1 MEPRSALEG
10 LLLDQP
16 RHLHRNVRLDTLM
29 RLRWLS
35 VLGQTAAILVVDYGL
50 GYRLPIWACLAVVCL
65 SACLNLAM
73 RVRFRHTQR
82 LEADR
87 AAWLLAFDIAQL
99 AVLLFLTGGLQN
111 PFAFLFLGPV
121 LISATALPPRMTL
134 MLGSFAVF
142 CASVL
147 FFVHYPLPWD
157 AEDPLELPAIYM
169 LGVWLSILISM
180 GFIGVYAWQIT
191 EEARLLA
198 NALAATELVLAREQ
212 HLSQLDGLAA
222 AAAHE
227 LGTPL
232 STITVI
238 AKELERSISD
248 HPHHRDDLRLLR
260 EQAQRCR
267 DILAKI
273 TELPAS
279 DEPFGGLKLSSLIE
293 EVVAPHRNF
302 GVAIDVNL
310 PSDRT
315 LEPVGTRNPA
325 IVYGLGNLVENA
337 VDFAR
342 TRVAVQASWD
352 AEEFVITIRDD
363 GPGFAPE
370 VMARLGEP
378 YVTTAS
384 HRSKTGSEESGL
396 GLGFFIAKTLLER
409 SGATLTFSN
418 HRPLGVGAEVV
429 IRCPRNEFEYQA
441 PNFERPRS
449 FIWYDEP
456 EHAAA
461 TAADAKSQAKANT
474 P

>member
-1 MEPRSALEG
+1 MEG

-35 VLGQTAAILVVDYGL
+35 VLGQTAAILVVYYGL
-50 GYRLPIWACLAVVCL
+50 GFRLPVYACLAVVAL
-65 SACLNLAM
+65 SACLNVAM
-73 RVRFRHTQR
+73 RIGFQLTQR

-134 MLGSFAVF
+134 MLGTFAVF

-157 AEDPLELPAIYM
+157 PEDPLELPAIYM
-169 LGVWLSILISM
+169 LGVWLSILLSM

-198 NALAATELVLAREQ
+198 NAFAATELVLAREQ

-232 STITVI
+232 ATITVI
-238 AKELERSISD
+238 AKELERSISENSD
-248 HPHHRDDLRLLR
+248 HGEDVRLLR

-267 DILAKI
+267 EILAKI

-279 DEPFGGLKLSSLIE
+279 GEPFGGMKLSALLE
-293 EVVAPHRNF
+293 EVVAPHRDF
-302 GVAIDVNL
+302 GIAIAVVL
-310 PSDRT
+310 PSDRL
-315 LEPVGTRNPA
+315 LEPTGARNPA
-325 IVYGLGNLVENA
+325 IIYGLGNLVENA

-342 TRVAVQASWD
+342 SSVQVTASWD
-352 AEEFVITIRDD
+352 EEEVVITIRDD
-363 GPGFAPE
+363 GPGFSPE
-370 VMARLGEP
+370 IMDRLGEP
-378 YVTTAS
+378 YVTTRG
-384 HRSKTGSEESGL
+384 HRFTEDSEETGL

-409 SGATLTFSN
+409 SGATLYFSN
-418 HRPLGVGAEVV
+418 HRSFDVGAEVST
-429 IRCPRNEFEYQA
+429 RWARSDFEYRA
-441 PNFERPRS
+441 ADSERPEP
-449 FIWYDEP
+449 FLWYDREKEP
-456 EHAAA
+456 SARPEESR
-461 TAADAKSQAKANT
+461 TQAGAGSS
-474 P
+474 

>member
-1 MEPRSALEG
+1 MHG

-16 RHLHRNVRLDTLM
+16 RHLQRNVRLDTLM

-35 VLGQTAAILVVDYGL
+35 VGGQTAALLMVHYGL
-50 GYRLPIWACLAVVCL
+50 GFALPIYAGLAVIAL
-65 SACLNLAM
+65 SACLNFAL
-73 RVRFRHTQR
+73 RVRFRHTKR

-157 AEDPLELPAIYM
+157 AEDSLELPALYM
-169 LGVWLSILISM
+169 MGVWLSIMISM

-238 AKELERSISD
+238 AKELERSLSEGSRHSED
-248 HPHHRDDLRLLR
+248 VRLLR

-267 DILAKI
+267 EILGKI
-273 TELPAS
+273 TQLPA
-279 DEPFGGLKLSSLIE
+279 DAEPFDGMKLSGLIE

-302 GVAIDVNL
+302 GVAINVTL
-310 PSDRT
+310 PADRA
-315 LEPVGTRNPA
+315 LEPTGARNPA

-337 VDFAR
+337 VDFAKESVEI
-342 TRVAVQASWD
+342 TATWDEEEVAIV
-352 AEEFVITIRDD
+352 IRDD

-378 YVTTAS
+378 YVTTR
-384 HRSKTGSEESGL
+384 HQRFNQDSEETGL

-418 HRPLGVGAEVV
+418 HRSAGIGAEVSM
-429 IRCPRNEFEYQA
+429 RWARSEFEYRV
-441 PNFERPRS
+441 PHLERPDA
-449 FIWYDEP
+449 FLWYDESEDRP
-456 EHAAA
+456 G
-461 TAADAKSQAKANT
+461 TPDSRNRTKAGT
-474 P
+474 S

>member
-1 MEPRSALEG
+1 MEG

-16 RHLHRNVRLDTLM
+16 RHLQRNVRLDTLM

-35 VLGQTAAILVVDYGL
+35 VLGQTAAILVVHYGL
-50 GYRLPIWACLAVVCL
+50 GFRLPVYACLAVVAL
-65 SACLNLAM
+65 SACLNVAM
-73 RVRFRHTQR
+73 RIGFRLTQR

-134 MLGSFAVF
+134 MLGTFAVF

-157 AEDPLELPAIYM
+157 PDDPLELPAIYM

-232 STITVI
+232 ATITVI
-238 AKELERSISD
+238 AKELERSISENS
-248 HPHHRDDLRLLR
+248 HHGEDVRLLR

-267 DILAKI
+267 EILAKI

-279 DEPFGGLKLSSLIE
+279 GEPFGGMKLSALLE
-293 EVVAPHRNF
+293 EVVAPHRDF
-302 GVAIDVNL
+302 GIAINVVL
-310 PSDRT
+310 P
-315 LEPVGTRNPA
+315 V
-325 IVYGLGNLVENA
+325 
-337 VDFAR
+337 
-342 TRVAVQASWD
+342 
-352 AEEFVITIRDD
+352 
-363 GPGFAPE
+363 
-370 VMARLGEP
+370 
-378 YVTTAS
+378 
-384 HRSKTGSEESGL
+384 
-396 GLGFFIAKTLLER
+396 
-409 SGATLTFSN
+409 
-418 HRPLGVGAEVV
+418 
-429 IRCPRNEFEYQA
+429 
-441 PNFERPRS
+441 RPR
-449 FIWYDEP
+449 
-456 EHAAA
+456 
-461 TAADAKSQAKANT
+461 TGADRRPQPGHRLWPWQSGGECRRFRPQQRGGHRQLGRGGSRHHHPGRRAGLLAGDHGPPGRALCHHPPPPLQGRQRGNRARPRLFHRQDLAGALRRHIIF
-474 P
+474 

>member
-1 MEPRSALEG
+1 MEG

-16 RHLHRNVRLDTLM
+16 RHPQRNVRLDTLM

-35 VLGQTAAILVVDYGL
+35 VLGQTAAILVVHYGL
-50 GYRLPIWACLAVVCL
+50 GYRLPVYACLAVVAL
-65 SACLNLAM
+65 SACLNVAM
-73 RVRFRHTQR
+73 RVGFRLTQR

-134 MLGSFAVF
+134 MLGTFAVF

-157 AEDPLELPAIYM
+157 PDDPLELPAIYM
-169 LGVWLSILISM
+169 LGVWLSILISV

-232 STITVI
+232 ATITVI
-238 AKELERSISD
+238 AKELERSISENSRHGED
-248 HPHHRDDLRLLR
+248 VRLLR

-267 DILAKI
+267 EILAKI

-279 DEPFGGLKLSSLIE
+279 GEPFGGMKLSGLLE
-293 EVVAPHRNF
+293 EVVAPHRDF
-302 GVAIDVNL
+302 GIAIHVVL
-310 PSDRT
+310 PSDRA
-315 LEPVGTRNPA
+315 LEPTGARNPA

-342 TRVAVQASWD
+342 GSVEVTAGWD
-352 AEEFVITIRDD
+352 EEEVVITIRDD
-363 GPGFAPE
+363 GPGFSPE
-370 VMARLGEP
+370 ILDRLGEP
-378 YVTTAS
+378 YVTTRR
-384 HRSKTGSEESGL
+384 HRFKEDSEETGL

-409 SGATLTFSN
+409 SGATLNFSN
-418 HRPLGVGAEVV
+418 HRSLDVGAEVS
-429 IRCPRNEFEYQA
+429 IRWARSDFEYRA
-441 PNFERPRS
+441 PHLERPEP
-449 FIWYDEP
+449 FLWYDREEELSEAP
-456 EHAAA
+456 QESR
-461 TAADAKSQAKANT
+461 TQAKAGT